1 MLTNV
6 FNNCLSAQ
14 RNYLLK
20 NTSPLS
26 LESMSRETR
35 ATRKN
40 HFWSRANRAS
50 CYVAREA
57 YAAPLSFQDDSSK
70 NPADWIEII
79 ALCYELRGRLKY
91 IWAHFPV
98 SIPVG
103 SRKQPVHLTCV
114 RIDVFFEPSVIKKNQ
129 CLWEAANRPFLY
141 SLYCTGTS

>member
-1 MLTNV
+1 MFISTEELFIKENKPSPTGIDV
-6 FNNCLSAQ
+6 ARDA
-14 RNYLLK
+14 RNSQKSLLI
-20 NTSPLS
+20 TR
-26 LESMSRETR
+26 ESRE
-35 ATRKN
+35 
-40 HFWSRANRAS
+40 

-114 RIDVFFEPSVIKKNQ
+114 RIDVFFEPSVIRKKQ
-129 CLWEAANRPFLY
+129 CL
-141 SLYCTGTS
+141 